1 MRAKLTL
8 SRRSGY
14 QEIAERVQGMNETL
28 DFFCSRYKCSLLCRC
43 LMEVNLISE
52 PGPWSCRISLRFEF
66 ASNGERLPHDE
77 IITIPFGHI
86 LTDIEDVELALR
98 RAQVAILNPKRS
110 TDDFLKMSGDELQ
123 TFRTPQAFA
132 SGTLKFSKNS
142 VVVEISDEDGV
153 ALSFVDLPGT
163 S

>member
-1 MRAKLTL
+1 
-8 SRRSGY
+8 
-14 QEIAERVQGMNETL
+14 
-28 DFFCSRYKCSLLCRC
+28 
-43 LMEVNLISE
+43 MEVNPISE

-77 IITIPFGHI
+77 IVTIPFGNI

-98 RAQVAILNPKRS
+98 QAQVTILNPNRRP
-110 TDDFLKMSGDELQ
+110 DDFLTMSMEDLQ

-142 VVVEISDEDGV
+142 VVVEIDHRRGWPIDGRCYLRKTEV
-153 ALSFVDLPGT
+153 A
-163 S
+163 

>member
-1 MRAKLTL
+1 
-8 SRRSGY
+8 
-14 QEIAERVQGMNETL
+14 
-28 DFFCSRYKCSLLCRC
+28 
-43 LMEVNLISE
+43 MEVNLISE
-52 PGPWSCRISLRFEF
+52 PGPWSCRIPLRFEF

-98 RAQVAILNPKRS
+98 QAQVTILNPNRRP
-110 TDDFLKMSGDELQ
+110 DDFLTMSMEDLQ

-142 VVVEISDEDGV
+142 VVVEISDEDGIV
-153 ALSFVDLPGT
+153 ILFVDLPGT
-163 S
+163 SRREN